1 MKKKHYRQ
9 QLGKKILMCI
19 LVASM
24 VLGNVGAAP
33 VAYAVEVDSQ
43 QTETPLVQEENI
55 EVSEAEVN
63 SADET
68 VDVDQEKEGEPAEAS
83 DKKEVSEDAEN
94 TGSTEEK
101 KDTVEK
107 TEENGAEVSESAF
120 DADVPT
126 EQKVSENVAA
136 KETTAV
142 EPEAKEETE
151 AEKLARLKE
160 LVDAFPEEA
169 DLWWKEKE

>member
-68 VDVDQEKEGEPAEAS
+68 VDQIRKMYLRMRKIQALPR
-83 DKKEVSEDAEN
+83 KRR
-94 TGSTEEK
+94 T
-101 KDTVEK
+101 
-107 TEENGAEVSESAF
+107 
-120 DADVPT
+120 
-126 EQKVSENVAA
+126 
-136 KETTAV
+136 
-142 EPEAKEETE
+142 
-151 AEKLARLKE
+151 L
-160 LVDAFPEEA
+160 
-169 DLWWKEKE
+169 